1 MASAEPRGPTL
12 GAALN
17 EFVTGAPAQVDTPPE
32 LERRVTPPVVVKRVA
47 SVVPGSEAFERRT
60 LIAPAPVDAPSGF
73 AAWGGGWAGSL
84 FDGGLQPGG
93 TPSRRRA
100 SHTPS
105 PVPGHNPRFASSG
118 NRGGRGRPTQKVVEP
133 PPREPTPPLTI
144 DDITFNPFPLFHI
157 RWHLLPEVTLL
168 VSALVFALLRLR
180 SMTANETFPE
190 IPSLPF
196 GWLFLYALVI
206 PFIALFRRPNTYFKV
221 PFTDER
227 GYRDPLAADDGIAC
241 ALVLPVLLSCATLWD
256 TYSRG
261 EASSQLGF
269 DGIRPLVHV
278 WEAHGIH
285 GLDHLRGLGF
295 DPATLATPLASARA
309 LLAARH
315 ELVLLTALSSACL
328 VFHLVLAK
336 TVLRIEHL
344 PKSNTKRFFGFMAV
358 ALVVSVAI
366 WAGLGVWDWRREG
379 GLPISPL
386 EAGAASFIQQASFYI
401 ISRLARRGFTLG
413 ELNTMTGAGN
423 ALCLEFWRLSRSRVS
438 DGLRAG

>member
-1 MASAEPRGPTL
+1 MSQR
-12 GAALN
+12 
-17 EFVTGAPAQVDTPPE
+17 
-32 LERRVTPPVVVKRVA
+32 
-47 SVVPGSEAFERRT
+47 
-60 LIAPAPVDAPSGF
+60 
-73 AAWGGGWAGSL
+73 
-84 FDGGLQPGG
+84 
-93 TPSRRRA
+93 
-100 SHTPS
+100 
-105 PVPGHNPRFASSG
+105 
-118 NRGGRGRPTQKVVEP
+118 VVEP
-133 PPREPTPPLTI
+133 QPREPSPPLTI
-144 DDITFNPFPLFHI
+144 DDIAFNPFPLFHI
-157 RWHLLPEVTLL
+157 RWKLLPEVTLL
-168 VSALVFALLRLR
+168 VSALIFALLRLQ
-180 SMTANETFPE
+180 SMSPTETFPA
-190 IPSLPF
+190 IPAIPF

-206 PFIALFRRPNTYFKV
+206 PFIALFRRRGTYLKV

-227 GYRDPLAADDGIAC
+227 GYRDPAAADDGIAC

-261 EASSQLGF
+261 EGSSQLGI

-285 GLDHLRGLGF
+285 GLDHLRGIGF

-309 LLAARH
+309 LFAARH

-328 VFHLVLAK
+328 IFHLVLAK
-336 TVLRIEHL
+336 TVLKIEHL
-344 PKSNTKRFFGFMAV
+344 PKSNAKRFFGYMAV
-358 ALVVSVAI
+358 ASLVSVSI
-366 WAGLGVWDWRREG
+366 YVGLAVWDWHRAG

-438 DGLRAG
+438 PTRLGWLIF